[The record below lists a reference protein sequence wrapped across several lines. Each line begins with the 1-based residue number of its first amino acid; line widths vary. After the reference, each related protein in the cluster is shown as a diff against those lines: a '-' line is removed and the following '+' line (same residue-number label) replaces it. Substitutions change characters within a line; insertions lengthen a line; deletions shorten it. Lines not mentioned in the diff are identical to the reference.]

1 MRDPSVL
8 VLTFSAI
15 QLARELLT
23 LLRERTSR
31 PEIRVVIICKEVR

>member
-15 QLARELLT
+15 QLARELLS
-23 LLRERTSR
+23 LLRDRASR
-31 PEIRVVIICKEVR
+31 PEIRVVVIREEVR